1 LLLSKQ
7 LKNPIES
14 KKINE
19 DETKKKLK
27 KKRNKK
33 QSSSGE
39 SLKSKL
45 ISQTH
50 NPLNS
55 IAELNQEA
63 QHSTNLM
70 LNDEINEFN

>member
-27 KKRNKK
+27 KKEIKN
-33 QSSSGE
+33 
-39 SLKSKL
+39 
-45 ISQTH
+45 
-50 NPLNS
+50 
-55 IAELNQEA
+55 NQA
-63 QHSTNLM
+63 RVNL
-70 LNDEINEFN
+70 